1 MKRREVEAKKSK
13 LLCPPKFSVGESG
26 AEVVIGPSIG
36 SDFYSDW
43 SESDARKVGVLMKV
57 LSLIYLVDV
66 IAMFSFHI
74 RGGISPDFLFWGV
87 LFLLAGIHFLL
98 IVTEAIM
105 ARSIHGSRSV
115 LAVIWGTN
123 GVLLLI
129 SIVAKFLA
137 G

>member
-1 MKRREVEAKKSK
+1 M
-13 LLCPPKFSVGESG
+13 
-26 AEVVIGPSIG
+26 VIGPSIG